1 MSTSL
6 HRQDVGHRSADRMT
20 IMPKAG
26 DDPLRAELLK
36 PENLRRRYERIR
48 TQRGAWEALWQDCY
62 DYSLP
67 ARRPS
72 SAGMGGAAG
81 RVSERLFDA
90 TAADAAEQLAATLL
104 AQLTPP
110 WSRWFAFRPGRDVP
124 QDKHGSM
131 SSELD
136 RVAEL
141 LQAQFDRSNLAVE
154 LHQAMLDLVVA
165 GTACLACEEAPLGE
179 ASAFRF
185 SAVPLN
191 DLALDESGSG
201 RIDIVFR
208 RQDLSLEHLAQRY
221 PALQQQSWFAAR
233 LQREPEARLGLLDC
247 LLPAPAPQQGY
258 LFATVLED
266 GALDEQTRLLTAG
279 RFEQAP
285 FIAFR
290 WLKAPGEVYGRSP
303 VMKALPDIKTANKV
317 VELVL
322 KNASIAVTGI
332 WQADDDGVLNPANV
346 KLVPGAIIPKAV
358 GSSGL
363 TPLAAP
369 GRFDISQIVLD
380 DLRARIRH
388 ALLADRLGQIDA
400 PRMTATEVME
410 RAAEMA
416 RQLGATFGRLQS
428 ELLTPLVMRAVA
440 ILQRRGEIPRFAL
453 DGREVALVQQSPL
466 ARLQAQGDVQG
477 VLSWLQQL
485 QALGPAALQVVDSVA
500 VARWLGRTL
509 GVPGEFLIE
518 AGEAPVGTAG
528 AAALPPQLAQLAPQL
543 QQMLQ
548 HLAGAQPSAG
558 VTP

>member
-1 MSTSL
+1 MS
-6 HRQDVGHRSADRMT
+6 GKDRMMAT
-20 IMPKAG
+20 QESDQDPQK
-26 DDPLRAELLK
+26 DPQNDPLR
-36 PENLRRRYERIR
+36 PEALRRRYDRLR
-48 TQRGAWEALWQDCY
+48 SQRGSWESLWQDCY

-72 SAGMGGAAG
+72 ATPGGGNAG
-81 RVSERLFDA
+81 RVAERLFDA

-110 WSRWFAFRPGRDVP
+110 WSRWFAFQPGRDVAEE
-124 QDKHGSM
+124 QRGAM
-131 SSELD
+131 ASELD
-136 RVAEL
+136 RAAEL

-185 SAVPLN
+185 SAVPLS
-191 DLALDESGSG
+191 DLALDEGGNG
-201 RIDIVFR
+201 RLDTVFR
-208 RQDLSLEHLAQRY
+208 HQELTLEQLGQRY
-221 PALQQQSWFAAR
+221 PALAQQPWFTTR
-233 LQREPEARLGLLDC
+233 LQREPDARLGILDC
-247 LLPAPAPQQGY
+247 LLPSTAPRHGY
-258 LFATVLED
+258 LFATILDDGSIAED
-266 GALDEQTRLLTAG
+266 ARLLTAG
-279 RFEQAP
+279 RFDQAP

-303 VMKALPDIKTANKV
+303 VMKALPDIKTANKT

-380 DLRARIRH
+380 DLRGRIRH
-388 ALLADRLGQIDA
+388 ALLADRLGQVDA

-410 RAAEMA
+410 RSAEMA

-428 ELLTPLVMRAVA
+428 ELLNPLLLRAVT

-518 AGEAPVGTAG
+518 AGEAG
-528 AAALPPQLAQLAPQL
+528 AEEASGGMAMPQL

-548 HLAGAQPSAG
+548 QLGQGMQTAGQPAAGAMP
-558 VTP
+558 

>member
-1 MSTSL
+1 
-6 HRQDVGHRSADRMT
+6 MT
-20 IMPKAG
+20 VAQKPEH
-26 DDPLRAELLK
+26 DPLR
-36 PENLRRRYERIR
+36 PEALRRRYERIR
-48 TQRGAWEALWQDCY
+48 GQRGAWEALWQDCY

-67 ARRPS
+67 ARRP
-72 SAGMGGAAG
+72 GGLSGGLGGGGNAS
-81 RVSERLFDA
+81 RVNERLFDA

-124 QDKHGSM
+124 QENHGAM
-131 SSELD
+131 AGELD
-136 RVAEL
+136 RAAEL

-201 RIDIVFR
+201 RLDIVFR
-208 RQDLSLEHLAQRY
+208 RQELTLEQLGQRY
-221 PALQQQSWFAAR
+221 PVLEQQAWFTTR
-233 LQREPEARLGLLDC
+233 RQREPDARLGLLDC
-247 LLPAPAPQQGY
+247 LLPAPAPQYGY

-266 GALDEQTRLLTAG
+266 GALNEDASLLGAG
-279 RFEQAP
+279 RFEQPP

-428 ELLTPLVMRAVA
+428 ELLTPLVLRSVA

-466 ARLQAQGDVQG
+466 ARLQAQGDVQS
-477 VLSWLQQL
+477 VLTWLQQL
-485 QALGPAALQVVDSVA
+485 QALGPAALQVVDTVA

-518 AGEAPVGTAG
+518 AGEAPAG
-528 AAALPPQLAQLAPQL
+528 GGAALPQQLAQTLTGAAPQL

-548 HLAGAQPSAG
+548 QLAGAQQTTGA
-558 VTP
+558 VQ

>member
-1 MSTSL
+1 MSAT
-6 HRQDVGHRSADRMT
+6 DRMT
-20 IMPKAG
+20 PRQ
-26 DDPLRAELLK
+26 DQEHDPRQDLLR
-36 PENLRRRYERIR
+36 PEALRKRYDRLR
-48 TQRGAWEALWQDCY
+48 SQRSSWEALWQDCY
-62 DYSLP
+62 DYALP
-67 ARRPS
+67 ARRPT
-72 SAGMGGAAG
+72 AATNATTG
-81 RVSERLFDA
+81 RVAERLFDA

-110 WSRWFAFRPGRDVP
+110 WSRWFAFQPGRDIP
-124 QDKHGSM
+124 EEQRGALA
-131 SSELD
+131 SELD
-136 RVAEL
+136 RAAEL

-185 SAVPLN
+185 SAVPLG

-201 RIDIVFR
+201 RLDTVFR
-208 RQDLSLEHLAQRY
+208 RQELTLEQLGQRY
-221 PALQQQSWFAAR
+221 PMLEQQAWFATR
-233 LQREPEARLGLLDC
+233 RQREPEARLGILDC
-247 LLPAPAPQQGY
+247 LLPAPAPRHGY
-258 LFATVLED
+258 LFATILESGVLEES
-266 GALDEQTRLLTAG
+266 ALTEEARLLTAG
-279 RFEQAP
+279 RFDRAP

-290 WLKAPGEVYGRSP
+290 WLKAPGEIYGRSP
-303 VMKALPDIKTANKV
+303 VMKALPDIKTANKT

-369 GRFDISQIVLD
+369 GRFDISQIVLE
-380 DLRARIRH
+380 DLRGRIRH
-388 ALLADRLGQIDA
+388 ALLADRLGQVDA

-410 RAAEMA
+410 RSAEMA

-428 ELLTPLVMRAVA
+428 ELLNPLLLRAVA

-453 DGREVALVQQSPL
+453 DGREVTLVQQSPL

-518 AGEAPVGTAG
+518 AGEAPPAETG
-528 AAALPPQLAQLAPQL
+528 AAAPQL

-548 HLAGAQPSAG
+548 QLTQAPQPEGAA
-558 VTP
+558 

>member
-1 MSTSL
+1 MSAT
-6 HRQDVGHRSADRMT
+6 DRMS
-20 IMPKAG
+20 IRQEPEHDPEK
-26 DDPLRAELLK
+26 DPLR
-36 PENLRRRYERIR
+36 PEALRRRYDRLR
-48 TQRGAWEALWQDCY
+48 SQRSAWEALWQDCY

-67 ARRPS
+67 ARRPNHAPGS
-72 SAGMGGAAG
+72 GNAG
-81 RVSERLFDA
+81 RVAERLFDA

-110 WSRWFAFRPGRDVP
+110 WSRWFAFQPGRDVP
-124 QDKHGSM
+124 EEQRGAM
-131 SSELD
+131 ASELD
-136 RVAEL
+136 RAAEL

-165 GTACLACEEAPLGE
+165 GTACLACEEAGLGE
-179 ASAFRF
+179 TSAFRF
-185 SAVPLN
+185 SAVPLS
-191 DLALDESGSG
+191 DLVLDEGGTG
-201 RIDIVFR
+201 RLDTVFR
-208 RQDLSLEHLAQRY
+208 RQELTLEQLGQRY
-221 PALQQQSWFAAR
+221 PMLEQQAWFTSR
-233 LQREPEARLGLLDC
+233 RQREPDARLGILDC
-247 LLPAPAPQQGY
+247 LLPAPAPRHGC
-258 LFATVLED
+258 LFATILED
-266 GALDEQTRLLTAG
+266 GSLADDARLLTAG
-279 RFEQAP
+279 RFDQAP

-303 VMKALPDIKTANKV
+303 VMKALPDIKTANKT

-380 DLRARIRH
+380 DLRGRIRH
-388 ALLADRLGQIDA
+388 ALLADRLGQVDA

-410 RAAEMA
+410 RSAEMA

-428 ELLTPLVMRAVA
+428 ELLTPLLLRAVA

-485 QALGPAALQVVDSVA
+485 QALGPAAMQVVDSVA

-518 AGEAPVGTAG
+518 AGEAKAEAAQNGAG
-528 AAALPPQLAQLAPQL
+528 ADAALPQL

-548 HLAGAQPSAG
+548 QLGGGAEQPTGA
-558 VTP
+558 VQ

>member
-1 MSTSL
+1 MLKS
-6 HRQDVGHRSADRMT
+6 DRMT
-20 IMPKAG
+20 AVTS
-26 DDPLRAELLK
+26 DDEHDPLQPDA
-36 PENLRRRYERIR
+36 LRRRYERIR
-48 TQRGAWEALWQDCY
+48 GQRGSWEQLWQDCY

-67 ARRPS
+67 VRRPNGGTS
-72 SAGMGGAAG
+72 S
-81 RVSERLFDA
+81 RVAERLFDA
-90 TAADAAEQLAATLL
+90 TAADAAEQLSATLL

-110 WSRWFAFRPGRDVP
+110 WSRWFAFQPGRDVP
-124 QDKHGSM
+124 QERHGAM
-131 SSELD
+131 AGELD
-136 RVAEL
+136 RAAEL

-185 SAVPLN
+185 NAVPLN
-191 DLALDESGSG
+191 DLALDESGSNG
-201 RIDIVFR
+201 RIDTVFR
-208 RQDLSLEHLAQRY
+208 RQELSLDQLARRY
-221 PALQQQSWFAAR
+221 PKLEQQSWFTTR
-233 LQREPEARLGLLDC
+233 RQREPDARLGVLDC
-247 LLPAPAPQQGY
+247 LLPAPAPKHGY
-258 LFATVLED
+258 LFATLLED
-266 GALDEQTRLLTAG
+266 AGLDEAASLLNAG
-279 RFEQAP
+279 RFDHSP

-363 TPLAAP
+363 TPLSAP

-380 DLRARIRH
+380 DLRGRIRH
-388 ALLADRLGQIDA
+388 ALLADRLGQVDA

-410 RAAEMA
+410 RSAEMA
-416 RQLGATFGRLQS
+416 RQIGATFGRLQS
-428 ELLTPLVMRAVA
+428 ELLTPLVLRAVA

-477 VLSWLQQL
+477 VLTWLQQL
-485 QALGPAALQVVDSVA
+485 QALGPAALQVVDSIA

-518 AGEAPVGTAG
+518 AGEQPSDGG
-528 AAALPPQLAQLAPQL
+528 AAQLGQLAQLAPQL
-543 QQMLQ
+543 MQMLQ
-548 HLAGAQPSAG
+548 GAQQQQPQVQVQAQAGAAA
-558 VTP
+558 